1 MIIDRVT
8 LWRRFHLLLLYN
20 HLDLFCATSRFRLY
34 LLVST
39 TIFFKLIHQLNTC
52 LRYLNHSICTLLFP
66 SFFFWSCSLSRA
78 MGLPAMAANEGIQ
91 LCVFDSR
98 RGHQEGQ
105 ELDKI
110 LFFFPSDFPYSV
122 QLSVVGLSE
131 GLITFT
137 RFVRQVFG

>member
-34 LLVST
+34 LFVST

-66 SFFFWSCSLSRA
+66 SSFFGGAVCQEQWDCRPWLLMKAYNYVFLTREGDIRRA
-78 MGLPAMAANEGIQ
+78 KNL
-91 LCVFDSR
+91 
-98 RGHQEGQ
+98 
-105 ELDKI
+105 
-110 LFFFPSDFPYSV
+110 
-122 QLSVVGLSE
+122 
-131 GLITFT
+131 T
-137 RFVRQVFG
+137 RFCSFFLQISLTLCSYLL